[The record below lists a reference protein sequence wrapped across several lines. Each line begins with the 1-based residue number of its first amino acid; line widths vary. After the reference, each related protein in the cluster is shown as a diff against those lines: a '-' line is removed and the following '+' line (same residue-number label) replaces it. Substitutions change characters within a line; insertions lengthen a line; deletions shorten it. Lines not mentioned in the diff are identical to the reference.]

1 MRTTADQLADVL
13 DHWQSGT
20 GPLYQ
25 QLADAIVALAESGSL
40 EHGSRLPSERALA
53 QRLHLSRNTVTAAYQ
68 QLRDQEWLEVTPGAA
83 PRLGSLSRG
92 VMALSPQDRFAQIL
106 VGQQPPLVA
115 FNTASPPPAP
125 IVHQALNNPSEF
137 LGGQAVIGNG
147 YAALG
152 DIDLTR
158 AIVDHLR
165 ASGIRAQPDEIVI
178 TAGGQQAVWLA
189 VTGVASDGGA
199 VALESVTYP
208 GVFDAVAAAG
218 ARPMA
223 LPMTRDG
230 LDVAAA
236 AKLFKA
242 ARPDAAYVTTFH
254 NPTGTAM
261 SDEDAAR
268 LVAAAASTGTTI
280 IDDRIIGDISLDG
293 VKRSPMATFPGG
305 RSVITIGGL
314 SKVFWGGLR
323 IGWLHTNATLA
334 AQLRHRR
341 AAMDLGGPAML
352 QRIGAKLLSD
362 HYDQT
367 LEWRMGELRDSLAV
381 AMEVIGQA
389 SVDWEYTAPVGGP
402 SLWVRLPDGGAER
415 FAQRSAAA
423 GVPVAPGSAFEVI
436 PGAGADHFR
445 LPFYLPAEDMRL
457 GIKVLADKVA

>member
-25 QLADAIVALAESGSL
+25 QLSDAIVALAEAGSL
-40 EHGSRLPSERALA
+40 EHGCRMPSERALA

-92 VMALSPQDRFAQIL
+92 VMALSPQDRFARIL

-125 IVHQALNNPSEF
+125 IVNDALNHPTEF

-152 DIDLTR
+152 DIELTR
-158 AIVDHLR
+158 AIVEHLR
-165 ASGIRAQPDEIVI
+165 ASGIPAEPDEVVI

-199 VALESVTYP
+199 VAMESVTYP
-208 GVFDAVAAAG
+208 GVFDAVAASG
-218 ARPMA
+218 ARPLA
-223 LPMTRDG
+223 LPMTASG
-230 LDVAAA
+230 LDVTQA

-242 ARPDAAYVTTFH
+242 ARPDVAYVTTFH
-254 NPTGTAM
+254 NPTGTAL

-268 LVAAAASTGTTI
+268 LVAAAAATGTTI
-280 IDDRIIGDISLDG
+280 VDDRIIGDLSLDG
-293 VKRSPMATFPGG
+293 VTRRPMATFPGG

-323 IGWLHTNATLA
+323 LGWLHTNATLA

-341 AAMDLGGPAML
+341 AAMDLGGPAMI
-352 QRIGAKLLSD
+352 QRIGAKLLTD
-362 HYDQT
+362 HYAQT
-367 LEWRMGELRDSLAV
+367 LAWRLGELRTSLEV
-381 AMEVIGQA
+381 ARAAIDEQGL
-389 SVDWEYTAPVGGP
+389 DWQYQLPVGGP
-402 SLWVRLPDGGAER
+402 SLWIRLPDGGAER
-415 FAQRSAAA
+415 FAERSAAA
-423 GVPVAPGSAFEVI
+423 GVPVAPGSAFEVV
-436 PGAGADHFR
+436 PGAGADRFR
-445 LPFYLPAEDMRL
+445 LPFYLPPEDMKL
-457 GIKVLADKVA
+457 GIKVLADRVA